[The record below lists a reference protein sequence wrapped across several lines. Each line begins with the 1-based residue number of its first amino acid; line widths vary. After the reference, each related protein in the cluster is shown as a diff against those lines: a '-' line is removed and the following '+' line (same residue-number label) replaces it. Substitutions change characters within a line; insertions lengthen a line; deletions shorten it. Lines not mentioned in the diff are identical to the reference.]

1 MRECLIRLLMKLLD
15 YWILYLY
22 HFVRFSKQR
31 VEASWDSAR
40 LFLSVFIFA
49 FVMDALSTLC
59 LLMIHLNI
67 CEEFIEFVRL
77 YFKLI
82 WMTLYILCGII
93 VLVYYRKIDHV
104 ERIENSY
111 HALSKR
117 QRVIVGIIIYLLEIV
132 LPLYLFVSMRLV
144 LFGQVK
150 WWD

>member
-1 MRECLIRLLMKLLD
+1 MRECLIRLIMKLLD

-22 HFVRFSKQR
+22 HFVRFSKQSIDS
-31 VEASWDSAR
+31 SWNSAC
-40 LFLSVFIFA
+40 FYTSMFVFA
-49 FVMDALSTLC
+49 FVMDMFNTLC
-59 LLMIHLNI
+59 LLMLHLNMCEKFINVI
-67 CEEFIEFVRL
+67 CSSIIPV
-77 YFKLI
+77 

-93 VLVYYRKIDHV
+93 VFIYYWKIDHV

-132 LPLYLFVSMRLV
+132 LPVYLFVSMRLV